1 MTASHNIPF
10 YHIQPDKMLII
21 LIFHVSNY
29 IFSGVETASHT
40 GYCKLKPNCIQ
51 SIWEQDKGGE
61 NKSKCLVVGSMFPHY
76 CIY

>member
-40 GYCKLKPNCIQ
+40 GYCPIN
-51 SIWEQDKGGE
+51 
-61 NKSKCLVVGSMFPHY
+61 LVN
-76 CIY
+76 